1 MNNFI
6 TNNILTNLINFC
18 APVVGIALVIFC
30 LVQAFK
36 IFTGNENASVKK
48 LVSGIL
54 ILLFILGVMF
64 AAGSFQAYGE
74 LFKGL
79 TDTIIN
85 KGAGDAG
92 DIIGH

>member
-36 IFTGNENASVKK
+36 IFTGNENA
-48 LVSGIL
+48 
-54 ILLFILGVMF
+54 
-64 AAGSFQAYGE
+64 AGSFQAYGE